1 MKITTTI
8 QVLTTIIASI
18 FFLLFMFAFADTKEV
33 HHGIYAIIFLIIANI
48 NLLGF
53 RN

>member
-1 MKITTTI
+1 MKITPTF
-8 QVLTTIIASI
+8 QVLTAIIAFI
-18 FFLLFMFAFADTKEV
+18 FFLLCMFAFADTKEV
-33 HHGIYAIIFLIIANI
+33 EYGIHAIIFLIIANI